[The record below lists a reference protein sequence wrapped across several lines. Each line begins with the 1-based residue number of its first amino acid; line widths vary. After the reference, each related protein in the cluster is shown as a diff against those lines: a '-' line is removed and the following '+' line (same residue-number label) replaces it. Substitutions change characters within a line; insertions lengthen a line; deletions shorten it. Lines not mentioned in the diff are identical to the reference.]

1 LLFQIHGYIAILFK
15 FEVEKLE
22 KKMYYTLRDLVG
34 ISASIVF
41 GAALFFTI
49 LNLYVCNRHND
60 LKSLGFEMRIIHGAY
75 LDFPVLIPD
84 DIVFCII
91 RVMLKKL
98 LFFR

>member
-1 LLFQIHGYIAILFK
+1 
-15 FEVEKLE
+15 
-22 KKMYYTLRDLVG
+22 MYYPLRDLVG

-41 GAALFFTI
+41 GAALFFRI
-49 LNLYVCNRHND
+49 LNLYVCNRHDD

-91 RVMLKKL
+91 CVMLKKL
-98 LFFR
+98 LSFR